1 MGSGSSGYS
10 SRSPV
15 WRSRTTTGKEVP
27 AMGPD
32 NDPLHGK
39 QVVVQWFDPDKA
51 EWVALES
58 VSDVEF
64 VPSLPPGQVLGEVV
78 QQVRPGVYEI
88 PDSLLVSKGVQELW
102 SFSEALRQEFARA
115 NPDLTVTIERDVVRR
130 STLFSVTR
138 DGRAPEEDL

>member
-1 MGSGSSGYS
+1 
-10 SRSPV
+10 
-15 WRSRTTTGKEVP
+15 
-27 AMGPD
+27 MGPD

-39 QVVVQWFDPDKA
+39 QMVVQWFDPDKA

-64 VPSLPPGQVLGEVV
+64 TPSLPPGQVLGEVV

-115 NPDLTVTIERDVVRR
+115 NPDLTATIERDVVRR